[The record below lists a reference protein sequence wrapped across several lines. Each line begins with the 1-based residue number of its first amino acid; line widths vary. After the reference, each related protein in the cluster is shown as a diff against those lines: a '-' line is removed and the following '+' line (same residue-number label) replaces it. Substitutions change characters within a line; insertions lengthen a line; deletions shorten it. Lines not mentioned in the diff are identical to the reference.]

1 MDGYHIVQQINLAS
15 TLLLS
20 NSSFGYL
27 HSSAEIWVKKI
38 KKRAFFINDGPYK
51 GPCACSFLSFSPFLQ
66 FKVTGK
72 PRRCQSSMHLPPSV
86 PVCQFPVLRFLLDW
100 ERNCNSKI
108 FCPRTQH
115 HSADQEKNV
124 WVRSR
129 FRKNIKAVY
138 PKDVFSIT
146 LFQLLNILEEFVI
159 SKGLVYSR
167 LDGGTKPADRTRLV
181 HEFNVD
187 PNIFLCLISTK
198 AGGLGLNFTGANI
211 VIIFD
216 PNWNPSSDLQAQD
229 RYLDLF
235 RFRVWLAYN

>member
-1 MDGYHIVQQINLAS
+1 MSKEN
-15 TLLLS
+15 
-20 NSSFGYL
+20 
-27 HSSAEIWVKKI
+27 
-38 KKRAFFINDGPYK
+38 KKRAFLINDGPYK
-51 GPCACSFLSFSPFLQ
+51 GPCACSFLSFSPFLHS
-66 FKVTGK
+66 KWLVNLEDAS
-72 PRRCQSSMHLPPSV
+72 PACICLPLYRFASFLFCVFSLPERGIV
-86 PVCQFPVLRFLLDW
+86 IVKYVQEHNTIVLIR
-100 ERNCNSKI
+100 
-108 FCPRTQH
+108 
-115 HSADQEKNV
+115 EKNV

-129 FRKNIKAVY
+129 SRKNIKAVY
-138 PKDVFSIT
+138 PNDVFSIT

>member
-1 MDGYHIVQQINLAS
+1 MGGYHILQQINLAS

-38 KKRAFFINDGPYK
+38 KNGLF
-51 GPCACSFLSFSPFLQ
+51 
-66 FKVTGK
+66 
-72 PRRCQSSMHLPPSV
+72 SSMTDHTKAHV
-86 PVCQFPVLRFLLDW
+86 PVVSWAFPRF
-100 ERNCNSKI
+100 CNSKWLVNLGDASPARI
-108 FCPRTQH
+108 CLPLYRFASFLFCVFSLTERGIVIVKYCPRIQH

-138 PKDVFSIT
+138 PNDVFSIT

>member
-1 MDGYHIVQQINLAS
+1 MTDHTKAHVPVVSWAFPRFYNSKWLVNLEDAS
-15 TLLLS
+15 
-20 NSSFGYL
+20 
-27 HSSAEIWVKKI
+27 
-38 KKRAFFINDGPYK
+38 P
-51 GPCACSFLSFSPFLQ
+51 ACICLPLYRFASFLFCVFSLTERGIVIVKYFVQ
-66 FKVTGK
+66 EHNTI
-72 PRRCQSSMHLPPSV
+72 
-86 PVCQFPVLRFLLDW
+86 VLIR
-100 ERNCNSKI
+100 K
-108 FCPRTQH
+108 
-115 HSADQEKNV
+115 KNV